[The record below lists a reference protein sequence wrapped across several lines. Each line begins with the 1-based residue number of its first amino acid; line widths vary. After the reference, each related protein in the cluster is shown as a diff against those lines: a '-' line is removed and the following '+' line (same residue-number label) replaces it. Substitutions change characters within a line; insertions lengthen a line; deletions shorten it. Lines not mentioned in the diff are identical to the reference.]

1 MISRRRRLKNID
13 LAYFITFFPLPFF
26 LSLLEKFPMKWAKI
40 VKNALFPHSSS
51 DLLTC
56 PAPAIT
62 FPFIPPPDLSTTP
75 VFHPPLLNKEGK
87 FRAETSYAAFLSQAT
102 SNSRFPSF
110 GGGAGVVVLVRGGIK
125 SQ

>member
-1 MISRRRRLKNID
+1 MISRLRRLKNID

-62 FPFIPPPDLSTTP
+62 FPFIPPDLSTIP
-75 VFHPPLLNKEGK
+75 APP
-87 FRAETSYAAFLSQAT
+87 QQ
-102 SNSRFPSF
+102 
-110 GGGAGVVVLVRGGIK
+110 GGEVPR
-125 SQ
+125 

>member
-62 FPFIPPPDLSTTP
+62 FPFIPPDLSTIPDFPPPHFSTTP
-75 VFHPPLLNKEGK
+75 APP
-87 FRAETSYAAFLSQAT
+87 QQ
-102 SNSRFPSF
+102 
-110 GGGAGVVVLVRGGIK
+110 GGAGVVVLVRGGIK

>member
-62 FPFIPPPDLSTTP
+62 FPFIPPLIFPPPQFSTPPSSTRRGSSALRHLMQRSYLKQRAIR
-75 VFHPPLLNKEGK
+75 VSPPLEEG
-87 FRAETSYAAFLSQAT
+87 Q
-102 SNSRFPSF
+102 
-110 GGGAGVVVLVRGGIK
+110 GWW
-125 SQ
+125 

>member
-1 MISRRRRLKNID
+1 
-13 LAYFITFFPLPFF
+13 
-26 LSLLEKFPMKWAKI
+26 MKWAKI

-62 FPFIPPPDLSTTP
+62 FPFIPTDLSIIPDFPPPQFST
-75 VFHPPLLNKEGK
+75 PPLLNKEGK

-110 GGGAGVVVLVRGGIK
+110 GGGAGVVVSK
-125 SQ
+125 